1 LDLLSYKKAKDVES
15 VVTFNAKNL
24 IENGHFYDGING
36 WDTILG
42 DIEVVGGILNFIP
55 TSTIGRTYQTVENE
69 SASIFYV
76 AALVKATTN
85 LAGIGIVNNML
96 ENHSG
101 GGEYE
106 RLTYLNTR
114 STTNY
119 PSVVNSTDVEV
130 DKLVLVKNFLTINL
144 TDVFGEGNEP
154 SIDVMDE
161 LMEKFPDSWFDG
173 NGNLFNA
180 EDFVKMYLNKMKELD
195 NAIIELGG
203 NP

>member
-1 LDLLSYKKAKDVES
+1 MDLLSYKKAKDVES

-24 IENGHFYDGING
+24 IENGNFYDGVKG
-36 WDTILG
+36 WRPIFS
-42 DIEVVGGILNFIP
+42 DIEVIDGILNFIP
-55 TSTIGRTYQTVENE
+55 TDTNGRAHQTLENE
-69 SASIFYV
+69 SHETFYV

-85 LAGIGIVNNML
+85 LAGIGSTYNL
-96 ENHSG
+96 YENHSG

-114 STTNY
+114 SPIY
-119 PSVVNSTDVEV
+119 PSVINSTEVEE
-130 DKLVLVKNFLTINL
+130 DKLVLVKNFLAINL

-154 SIDVMDE
+154 SINVMDE
-161 LMEKFPDSWFDG
+161 LMDKFPDSWFDG

-180 EDFVKMYLNKMKELD
+180 EHFVKMYLNKMKELD
-195 NAIIELGG
+195 NAITTLGG

>member
-1 LDLLSYKKAKDVES
+1 MDLLSYKKAKDVES

-36 WDTILG
+36 WDSIFG

-55 TSTIGRTYQTVENE
+55 TRGNGRVYQTVGNE
-69 SASIFYV
+69 SASTFYV

-85 LAGIGIVNNML
+85 LAGIGMGYSMW

-114 STTNY
+114 STVLY
-119 PSVVNSTDVEV
+119 PSMVNSTDVEA
-130 DKLVLVKNFLTINL
+130 DKLVLVKNFLAINL

>member
-1 LDLLSYKKAKDVES
+1 MDLLSYKKAKDVES

-24 IENGHFYDGING
+24 IENGHFYDGINR
-36 WDTILG
+36 WKPILG
-42 DIEVVGGILNFIP
+42 DIDVIDGILNFIP
-55 TSTIGRTYQTVENE
+55 TTANGRVYQLIENE
-69 SASIFYV
+69 STSIFYV
-76 AALVKATTN
+76 AALVKASTN
-85 LAGIGIVNNML
+85 LAGIGITYDML

-106 RLTYLNTR
+106 RLTFLNTR
-114 STTNY
+114 SSTTY
-119 PSVVNSTDVEV
+119 PSVVNSTEVEA

-144 TDVFGEGNEP
+144 TDVFGDGNEP